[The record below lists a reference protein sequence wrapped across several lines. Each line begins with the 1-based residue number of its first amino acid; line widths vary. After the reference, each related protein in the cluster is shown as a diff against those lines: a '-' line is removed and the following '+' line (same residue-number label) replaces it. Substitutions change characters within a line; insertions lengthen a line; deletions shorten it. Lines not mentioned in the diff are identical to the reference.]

1 MSSPT
6 PPPSWYSL
14 ATALVTVVAVA
25 IAIIPIYCPPTADP
39 WYLPILVAG
48 PCVATI
54 TFLDLRLYTFMC
66 LATVTSTWMGL
77 GVGMLIHFI
86 FDVASGGKYNR
97 LWAALLLCPY
107 TFLSS
112 LGMPAAKSK
121 LGRFTLSALVSAFS
135 YVPVGFYAA
144 DAYTEAWVTG
154 LAVTFGAVVPWVVLL
169 IFKTL
174 GLIPSPGLPMT
185 KRLPFAAADF
195 FDLLTGYFICARDH
209 NNAIQAQADDFNEVC
224 HAAAKQKIP
233 ARLSAVFWNMAGELF
248 SLKDC
253 LLTQEL
259 EPGIIAYVWKP
270 LAADF
275 SVLRSEVGIVLRKT
289 ARGVPEEADRD
300 LNGRIASCEQLMVD
314 VISDVSRKAV
324 EGSISP
330 LSSTAVVQFYSAVGS
345 ILYIAGLTE
354 KYRLAAVAQKEEEER
369 ERQEKRDKILSP
381 RAFFDLPS
389 SIWKGIVAWIKKPFF
404 YDIKEKSDILRRFIF
419 PLRFSLTLF
428 AIAFS
433 MIVWGMHSENVRLH
447 GFWAVIPVYVS
458 FLPTAG
464 ASLLKGTRRIC
475 GTLLGGIAA
484 VICILAN
491 PGNKAAFF
499 CEMILVVF
507 LGRLSQFDCRVG
519 YAGYVFSLTW
529 FIVGFGSIL
538 VSETQEAMLYNALWR
553 FVFQTCGV
561 LITSFSSCFIFPE
574 FAADKLDRAS
584 ARMLGA
590 VSDKLVSTLD
600 SFYHQAKALVG
611 NDGCSDDDEAPP
623 PPMSDDR
630 EEFGVEGFQSMAE
643 RASLLDDAKM
653 ETIVFGKILLVH
665 DVTRRVLENQKLF
678 NQVLRDGLVLYSSL
692 VMSAKHLHDP
702 LASQTLSPLLGS
714 IRELSKAIKTSAD
727 RIVSCLYDSGST
739 PGMLEHLPDDVHVKL
754 QECAYN
760 FGAFREE
767 WIEDVMTGGNRLQG
781 MRGTNA
787 VRLYHTVYALA
798 MFAER
803 WNTLESRLH
812 NRNAPVELVDAQPQQ
827 QQQQQPEP
835 AQRALMVLRS
845 RSNIVQQ

>member
-54 TFLDLRLYTFMC
+54 TFLDLRLYTFMG

-77 GVGMLIHFI
+77 GV
-86 FDVASGGKYNR
+86 
-97 LWAALLLCPY
+97 
-107 TFLSS
+107 
-112 LGMPAAKSK
+112 GMPAAKSK

-135 YVPVGFYAA
+135 YVPVAFYAA
-144 DAYTEAWVTG
+144 DAYTEAW
-154 LAVTFGAVVPWVVLL
+154 
-169 IFKTL
+169 
-174 GLIPSPGLPMT
+174 
-185 KRLPFAAADF
+185 
-195 FDLLTGYFICARDH
+195 
-209 NNAIQAQADDFNEVC
+209 AQADDFNEVC

-275 SVLRSEVGIVLRKT
+275 SVLRSE
-289 ARGVPEEADRD
+289 
-300 LNGRIASCEQLMVD
+300 
-314 VISDVSRKAV
+314 
-324 EGSISP
+324 
-330 LSSTAVVQFYSAVGS
+330 
-345 ILYIAGLTE
+345 
-354 KYRLAAVAQKEEEER
+354 
-369 ERQEKRDKILSP
+369 ILSP

-389 SIWKGIVAWIKKPFF
+389 SIWKGIVAWIEKPFF

-433 MIVWGMHSENVRLH
+433 MIVW
-447 GFWAVIPVYVS
+447 
-458 FLPTAG
+458 
-464 ASLLKGTRRIC
+464 
-475 GTLLGGIAA
+475 
-484 VICILAN
+484 
-491 PGNKAAFF
+491 
-499 CEMILVVF
+499 
-507 LGRLSQFDCRVG
+507 
-519 YAGYVFSLTW
+519 
-529 FIVGFGSIL
+529 
-538 VSETQEAMLYNALWR
+538 
-553 FVFQTCGV
+553 
-561 LITSFSSCFIFPE
+561 
-574 FAADKLDRAS
+574 

-665 DVTRRVLENQKLF
+665 DVTRRVLENQKLL

-692 VMSAKHLHDP
+692 VLSAKHLHDP

-812 NRNAPVELVDAQPQQ
+812 NRNAPVELVEAQLQ

>member
-14 ATALVTVVAVA
+14 ATAWVTVVAVA

-54 TFLDLRLYTFMC
+54 TFLDLRLYTFMG

-135 YVPVGFYAA
+135 YVPVAFYAA

-185 KRLPFAAADF
+185 KRLPSAAADF

-300 LNGRIASCEQLMVD
+300 LSGRIASCEQLMVD
-314 VISDVSRKAV
+314 VISEVSRKAV

-330 LSSTAVVQFYSAVGS
+330 PSSTAVVQFYSAVGS

-369 ERQEKRDKILSP
+369 ERQEKRDQYSLQSAPQHPVAHVANGAASEESRLVQSGARILSP

-389 SIWKGIVAWIKKPFF
+389 SMWKGIVAWIKKPFF
-404 YDIKEKSDILRRFIF
+404 YDIKEKSDILRR
-419 PLRFSLTLF
+419 
-428 AIAFS
+428 
-433 MIVWGMHSENVRLH
+433 
-447 GFWAVIPVYVS
+447 
-458 FLPTAG
+458 
-464 ASLLKGTRRIC
+464 
-475 GTLLGGIAA
+475 
-484 VICILAN
+484 
-491 PGNKAAFF
+491 
-499 CEMILVVF
+499 
-507 LGRLSQFDCRVG
+507 
-519 YAGYVFSLTW
+519 
-529 FIVGFGSIL
+529 
-538 VSETQEAMLYNALWR
+538 
-553 FVFQTCGV
+553 
-561 LITSFSSCFIFPE
+561 
-574 FAADKLDRAS
+574 
-584 ARMLGA
+584 
-590 VSDKLVSTLD
+590 
-600 SFYHQAKALVG
+600 
-611 NDGCSDDDEAPP
+611 
-623 PPMSDDR
+623 
-630 EEFGVEGFQSMAE
+630 
-643 RASLLDDAKM
+643 
-653 ETIVFGKILLVH
+653 
-665 DVTRRVLENQKLF
+665 
-678 NQVLRDGLVLYSSL
+678 
-692 VMSAKHLHDP
+692 
-702 LASQTLSPLLGS
+702 
-714 IRELSKAIKTSAD
+714 
-727 RIVSCLYDSGST
+727 
-739 PGMLEHLPDDVHVKL
+739 
-754 QECAYN
+754 
-760 FGAFREE
+760 
-767 WIEDVMTGGNRLQG
+767 
-781 MRGTNA
+781 
-787 VRLYHTVYALA
+787 
-798 MFAER
+798 
-803 WNTLESRLH
+803 
-812 NRNAPVELVDAQPQQ
+812 
-827 QQQQQPEP
+827 
-835 AQRALMVLRS
+835 
-845 RSNIVQQ
+845 